1 MNFLKK
7 KKIIIIIGY
16 VYDVAACHIDR
27 SLVDSDVTNP
37 PTKTEG
43 FQRMIVITDWY
54 KLK

>member
-1 MNFLKK
+1 MNFLK

-27 SLVDSDVTNP
+27 SLVDSEVTNP

-43 FQRMIVITDWY
+43 FRRMIVITDWY